1 MKILDNEQF
10 WAVLRDGLRL
20 SETPADADADLKV
33 IVNDAGRILGVVVAD
48 RTDSADQVTRAI
60 DEYRQLRGE
69 VKGYA

>member
-20 SETPADADADLKV
+20 SETPADADADLEV

-69 VKGYA
+69 VKSHA